1 MQYAHVNNKFVFW
14 ICVFVSFFLFF
25 SLFSDVCFPFICGF
39 ILAYIFAPF
48 INFLSKYKYM
58 NRSFLSLI
66 FAVGTVLIFILG
78 VVVLLP
84 HIRDYLTFL
93 NGKIPEYY
101 SLFVSFMNDAFSFIN
116 ISEVD
121 IASAKAEIQ
130 KFLDQKVYVLA
141 SIIEGVASKG
151 KEISHFFSFFI
162 IMPISLFYF
171 LKDWNRMSD
180 FIFSCVPI
188 QHRRTLLEISYI
200 IRRTVRNFLY
210 WQFYIVFTL
219 FAYYAATLRFVS
231 VDNSM
236 YLAIASGLFSFIPFI
251 GCLFSCFLVIF
262 VSIPVMTLSKFYLI
276 VAIYFIGQFIE
287 GYILYPHF
295 VGKKTGLHPLWILFS
310 FFAGVELKGIIGVLI
325 AIPSAAVVRSLCS
338 YAIRKFKATQTYKQ
352 RY

>member
-1 MQYAHVNNKFVFW
+1 
-14 ICVFVSFFLFF
+14 
-25 SLFSDVCFPFICGF
+25 
-39 ILAYIFAPF
+39 
-48 INFLSKYKYM
+48 
-58 NRSFLSLI
+58 
-66 FAVGTVLIFILG
+66 
-78 VVVLLP
+78 
-84 HIRDYLTFL
+84 
-93 NGKIPEYY
+93 
-101 SLFVSFMNDAFSFIN
+101 
-116 ISEVD
+116 
-121 IASAKAEIQ
+121 
-130 KFLDQKVYVLA
+130 
-141 SIIEGVASKG
+141 
-151 KEISHFFSFFI
+151 
-162 IMPISLFYF
+162 MPISLFYF

-262 VSIPVMTLSKFYLI
+262 VSIPVMTLSKFYSI